1 MQELMP
7 GGPDIDPVAI
17 LVMINLNG
25 REVEL
30 NRTEKMITAAFI
42 LAAGGRQAD
51 VVTRLRISKAEASR
65 MHAQIREATG
75 LDRIPA

>member
-1 MQELMP
+1 MLELMP
-7 GGPDIDPVAI
+7 GGPDVDPVAVLI
-17 LVMINLNG
+17 TISSG
-25 REVEL
+25 RPVEL
-30 NRTEKMITAAFI
+30 NRTEKMIAAAFI

-65 MHAQIREATG
+65 MHARICEAVA